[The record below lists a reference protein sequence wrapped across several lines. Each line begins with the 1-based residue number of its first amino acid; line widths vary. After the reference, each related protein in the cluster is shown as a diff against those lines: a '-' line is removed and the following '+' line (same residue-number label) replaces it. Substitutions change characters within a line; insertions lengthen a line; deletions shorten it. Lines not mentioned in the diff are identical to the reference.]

1 MTITLAVLLG
11 FALDWLLG
19 DPKKLPHPVCAVGK
33 LISGTEKVLRRI
45 FPATPASLTFAGIV
59 LWLITCGV
67 SFAVPFFLLRWLYHV
82 NFWLGFAAET
92 LLCWMI
98 FARKSLADAGYHVY
112 GAVKQSLEE
121 GRKAIAWYVGR
132 DTAELSEEGVIKAA
146 VETVA
151 ENLTDGV
158 VSPLVFMLIG
168 GAPLGMLYKAVNTLD
183 SMVGYHNDKYEY
195 FGKFSAK
202 MDDFFNFI
210 PARLSA
216 LCMIAGAG
224 MLHLDNRNALR
235 IYRRDRSKH
244 KSPNAGQTESVCA
257 GALHIQLGGDASY
270 FGKIVKKAAFGDPM
284 RRVDPHGYSRS
295 GRSDDGGKRVCAG
308 AVLCNPGLIAKV
320 RCYAGEKLA
329 FERMKKMLNYVH
341 GGDIQNLHRPPR
353 LRAARPVREHQS
365 VRHTGR
371 GTRGHAQGCG

>member
-67 SFAVPFFLLRWLYHV
+67 NFAVPFFLLRWLYHV

-158 VSPLVFMLIG
+158 VSPLVFMLPQQ
-168 GAPLGMLYKAVNTLD
+168 AQLVHDPLNAFMIDLMTAAQKRLMHPPYTVSSL
-183 SMVGYHNDKYEY
+183 V
-195 FGKFSAK
+195 FGKNGR
-202 MDDFFNFI
+202 FFQLY
-210 PARLSA
+210 P
-216 LCMIAGAG
+216 CQTVCTVY
-224 MLHLDNRNALR
+224 D
-235 IYRRDRSKH
+235 RRCRH
-244 KSPNAGQTESVCA
+244 
-257 GALHIQLGGDASY
+257 
-270 FGKIVKKAAFGDPM
+270 AA
-284 RRVDPHGYSRS
+284 
-295 GRSDDGGKRVCAG
+295 
-308 AVLCNPGLIAKV
+308 
-320 RCYAGEKLA
+320 
-329 FERMKKMLNYVH
+329 
-341 GGDIQNLHRPPR
+341 PR
-353 LRAARPVREHQS
+353 
-365 VRHTGR
+365 
-371 GTRGHAQGCG
+371 

>member
-33 LISGTEKVLRRI
+33 LISAAEKVLRRI
-45 FPATPASLTFAGIV
+45 FPATPAALTFAGIL
-59 LWLITCGV
+59 LWLITCGM

-82 NFWLGFAAET
+82 NFWFGFAAET

-183 SMVGYHNDKYEY
+183 SMVGYHNEKYEY

-202 MDDFFNFI
+202 MDDLFNFI

-224 MLHLDNRNALR
+224 MLCGCT
-235 IYRRDRSKH
+235 
-244 KSPNAGQTESVCA
+244 AGTAIST
-257 GALHIQLGGDASY
+257 
-270 FGKIVKKAAFGDPM
+270 
-284 RRVDPHGYSRS
+284 
-295 GRSDDGGKRVCAG
+295 
-308 AVLCNPGLIAKV
+308 KV
-320 RCYAGEKLA
+320 RTPVRPSPRARARCISSSAAMPATSAKSL
-329 FERMKKMLNYVH
+329 K
-341 GGDIQNLHRPPR
+341 RPPSVIR
-353 LRAARPVREHQS
+353 SAA
-365 VRHTGR
+365 
-371 GTRGHAQGCG
+371 

>member
-33 LISGTEKVLRRI
+33 LISATEKVLRRI
-45 FPATPASLTFAGIV
+45 FPATPAALTFAGIL

-67 SFAVPFFLLRWLYHV
+67 SFSVPFFVLRWLRGV

-92 LLCWMI
+92 LLCWLI

-132 DTAELSEEGVIKAA
+132 DTAEL
-146 VETVA
+146 TVA

-270 FGKIVKKAAFGDPM
+270 FGKIVKKAAFGDQM
-284 RRVDPHGYSRS
+284 RRVDRTDILAAVDLMTAAS
-295 GRSDDGGKRVCAG
+295 VFAL
-308 AVLCNPGLIAKV
+308 VLCCVIRLIVK
-320 RCYAGEKLA
+320 
-329 FERMKKMLNYVH
+329 
-341 GGDIQNLHRPPR
+341 
-353 LRAARPVREHQS
+353 S
-365 VRHTGR
+365 
-371 GTRGHAQGCG
+371 

>member
-33 LISGTEKVLRRI
+33 LIAGTEKVLRRI
-45 FPATPASLTFAGIV
+45 FPATPASLTFAGIL

-82 NFWLGFAAET
+82 NFWFGFAVET

-98 FARKSLADAGYHVY
+98 FARKSLADAGCHVY
-112 GAVKQSLEE
+112 GAIKQSLAE

-183 SMVGYHNDKYEY
+183 C
-195 FGKFSAK
+195 
-202 MDDFFNFI
+202 
-210 PARLSA
+210 RLS
-216 LCMIAGAG
+216 
-224 MLHLDNRNALR
+224 
-235 IYRRDRSKH
+235 
-244 KSPNAGQTESVCA
+244 
-257 GALHIQLGGDASY
+257 
-270 FGKIVKKAAFGDPM
+270 
-284 RRVDPHGYSRS
+284 
-295 GRSDDGGKRVCAG
+295 
-308 AVLCNPGLIAKV
+308 
-320 RCYAGEKLA
+320 
-329 FERMKKMLNYVH
+329 
-341 GGDIQNLHRPPR
+341 
-353 LRAARPVREHQS
+353 
-365 VRHTGR
+365 
-371 GTRGHAQGCG
+371 

>member
-45 FPATPASLTFAGIV
+45 CPASPASLTFAGIV

-82 NFWLGFAAET
+82 NFWIGFAAET

-202 MDDFFNFI
+202 MDDLFNFI

-235 IYRRDRSKH
+235 IYRRDRANTRVRTPVRPSL
-244 KSPNAGQTESVCA
+244 CA
-257 GALHIQLGGDASY
+257 
-270 FGKIVKKAAFGDPM
+270 
-284 RRVDPHGYSRS
+284 R
-295 GRSDDGGKRVCAG
+295 
-308 AVLCNPGLIAKV
+308 
-320 RCYAGEKLA
+320 
-329 FERMKKMLNYVH
+329 
-341 GGDIQNLHRPPR
+341 
-353 LRAARPVREHQS
+353 RAAHPARRRCPLLRQN
-365 VRHTGR
+365 R
-371 GTRGHAQGCG
+371 

>member
-257 GALHIQLGGDASY
+257 GALHIQLGGDAWLL
-270 FGKIVKKAAFGDPM
+270 
-284 RRVDPHGYSRS
+284 R
-295 GRSDDGGKRVCAG
+295 
-308 AVLCNPGLIAKV
+308 
-320 RCYAGEKLA
+320 
-329 FERMKKMLNYVH
+329 
-341 GGDIQNLHRPPR
+341 QNR
-353 LRAARPVREHQS
+353 
-365 VRHTGR
+365 
-371 GTRGHAQGCG
+371 